1 MQSSNTED
9 PSSQE
14 KTQRSYKNLI
24 LATLGWTL
32 WLFAAPS
39 AASLPTSNAP
49 LETQYAELTD
59 QRALYT
65 KALRMIDQRNWRSL
79 RRLREELFDYPLYP
93 YLEYADLTANMS
105 VPRRAEIS
113 NYLERNADSVLAYR
127 LRSKWLA
134 YLAKRGQW
142 TNYLTYYRD
151 EEASTARRCQFHIA
165 QYHRQQRAAAI
176 AGGLELWAVENSQPR
191 QCNALFDILIRHD
204 EIDDPHA
211 WQRFQLAL
219 LAHNYSLARYT
230 QQFMTESETRH
241 RAETFY
247 QLDRQPASF
256 SKGLDLVADEP
267 RAAIIV
273 AHSLRHTAARNP
285 QQAIKNWQRA
295 QQRMTFTDTD
305 TATLISALV
314 KGLIKVGDQQQADTY
329 LQQHS
334 AIINTHLEG
343 DVIEWRI
350 RHALKEQNWPDVL
363 RWIDTLSA
371 ERQQR
376 SAWRYWRIRSLEN
389 TPQSESNPR
398 LQLTRELAL
407 ERDFYGFLASEKLQ
421 KKYSFNHRPLQVD
434 EAISARV
441 SAMPAL
447 HRARELYF
455 HEFIIEANREW
466 HAATREFVQVEWEA
480 VASLTHQWQW
490 HSRAIMAMARAEYWD
505 DIVIRFPLAYQNSL
519 QRAAQSSGVASPT
532 LFAIAR
538 QESAFERRA
547 TSSAGA
553 IGMLQI
559 MPATARE
566 TARKFA
572 IPYRNKMQLRDIETN
587 LPIGSQYYKS
597 LLTRFNNNRILATA
611 AYNAGPD
618 RVAKWLARS
627 RGELPFDIWVE
638 LIPFKETRGY
648 VTNVLMYSAIYSHR
662 LGIDTP
668 MLRASERE
676 RLL

>member
-1 MQSSNTED
+1 MQSRNTEN
-9 PSSQE
+9 PSSQK
-14 KTQRSYKNLI
+14 KTQRSDKHLI
-24 LATLGWTL
+24 LAILGWTL
-32 WLFAAPS
+32 WFFATPTL
-39 AASLPTSNAP
+39 ASLPVSNTP
-49 LETQYAELTD
+49 LETQHAGLTE
-59 QRALYT
+59 QRALYI
-65 KALRMIDQRNWRSL
+65 KALRMVDQRNWRGL
-79 RRLREELFDYPLYP
+79 RSLREELSDYPLYP
-93 YLEYADLTANMS
+93 YLQYADLTANMS

-113 NYLERNADSVLAYR
+113 DYLDRNADSVLAYR

-151 EEASTARRCQFHIA
+151 EEATTARRCQFHIA

-176 AGGLELWAVENSQPR
+176 AGGLELWTVENSQPR

-204 EIDDPHA
+204 KIDDQHA

-219 LAHNYSLARYT
+219 LADNYSLARYT
-230 QQFMTESETRH
+230 RQFMTAPATRR
-241 RAETFY
+241 RAEMFY
-247 QLDRQPASF
+247 QLDRQPTSF
-256 SKGLDLVADEP
+256 NKGLDSLADEP
-267 RAAIIV
+267 QAAAIV
-273 AHSLRHTAARNP
+273 ARSLRHTAARNP

-295 QQRMTFTDTD
+295 QQRITLNDTD
-305 TATLISALV
+305 TAALISALV
-314 KGLIKVGDQQQADTY
+314 KALIKVGDQQQADTY

-334 AIINTHLEG
+334 AIINTHRDG

-350 RHALKEQNWPDVL
+350 RHALKAQNWPDVL

-371 ERQQR
+371 KRQQR

-389 TPQSESNPR
+389 RPQSESNHS

-421 KKYSFNHRPLQVD
+421 QKYSFNHRPLQVD
-434 EAISARV
+434 EATSARV

-447 HRARELYF
+447 LRARELYF

-466 HAATREFVQVEWEA
+466 HAATREFVQVEWLA
-480 VASLTHQWQW
+480 AASLTHQWQW
-490 HSRAIMAMARAEYWD
+490 HSRAVMAMARAQYWD
-505 DIVIRFPLAYQNSL
+505 DIVIRFPLAYQTSL
-519 QRAAQSSGVASPT
+519 VRAAQSSGVASAT

-553 IGMLQI
+553 IGLLQI

-597 LLTRFNNNRILATA
+597 LLRRFDNNRILATA

-627 RGELPFDIWVE
+627 RGELPFDIWLE

-668 MLRASERE
+668 MLQASERE